1 MGARSSAVGE
11 SSRRL
16 ISHSP
21 LTGERYITEVE
32 FYTITV
38 LLFSYTVIVIG
49 SQLRRCLATSR
60 LAESPIDASW
70 LT

>member
-1 MGARSSAVGE
+1 MWGGSSALGNP
-11 SSRRL
+11 RDAL
-16 ISHSP
+16 YIAQP

-49 SQLRRCLATSR
+49 SQLR
-60 LAESPIDASW
+60 
-70 LT
+70 

>member
-1 MGARSSAVGE
+1 MWNAFVGGWGI
-11 SSRRL
+11 L
-16 ISHSP
+16 ATLFISHSP

-49 SQLRRCLATSR
+49 SQLRSMLSHESS
-60 LAESPIDASW
+60 AESSIDASSR
-70 LT
+70 